1 MQHNKSGHVPP
12 TTGACAVGSSA
23 DPERDRRGAPPK
35 RGATASAII
44 NVRVDADRKN
54 HYTRFAKKRRTGD
67 KTLAGLVIE
76 TLDAATGYREGTNDQ
91 GDSQSPAKKL

>member
-1 MQHNKSGHVPP
+1 MNKEPEP
-12 TTGACAVGSSA
+12 T
-23 DPERDRRGAPPK
+23 RGAPPK

-76 TLDAATGYREGTNDQ
+76 TLDAATGYREGTNEPVQ
-91 GDSQSPAKKL
+91 PRKAGE

>member
-1 MQHNKSGHVPP
+1 MKAEPKSE
-12 TTGACAVGSSA
+12 T
-23 DPERDRRGAPPK
+23 RGAPPK

-54 HYTRFAKKRRTGD
+54 HYTRFAKRRTGD

-76 TLDAATGYREGTNDQ
+76 TLDAATGYREE
-91 GDSQSPAKKL
+91 